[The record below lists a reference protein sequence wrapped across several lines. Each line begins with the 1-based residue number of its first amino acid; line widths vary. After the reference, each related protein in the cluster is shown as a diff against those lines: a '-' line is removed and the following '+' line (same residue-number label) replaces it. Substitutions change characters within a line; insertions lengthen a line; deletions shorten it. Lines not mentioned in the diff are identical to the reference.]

1 MNQQSLYKEC
11 PVCNQGAVV
20 WQNAESVYRC
30 DHCGLAIK
38 EQALLGLFNKG
49 NFGVINLP
57 QANYALAEQSL
68 SGVSLKPDP
77 LKVILGNVYPDEQL
91 AEIAGGA
98 IDDVR
103 PVRTMLAQIIL
114 EQLKETCFL
123 QVNGLRRGHGQPL
136 AEGGSYIP
144 STAIPRQGMDWQD
157 EGNLFCTDQR
167 LVFPSNKFTFIR
179 LGRKL
184 VGVQAF
190 TNGIAIQLKG
200 DEYATYF
207 AGCLSHEAALVAA
220 YVMAKVPQSRPAEVS
235 S

>member
-1 MNQQSLYKEC
+1 LT
-11 PVCNQGAVV
+11 
-20 WQNAESVYRC
+20 
-30 DHCGLAIK
+30 LK
-38 EQALLGLFNKG
+38 EQTILGLFNKG
-49 NFGVINLP
+49 HYGVVSLP
-57 QANYALAEQSL
+57 DGNYALAGQSL
-68 SGVSLKPDP
+68 SGESFKPDP
-77 LKVILGNVYPDEQL
+77 LKVVLGNVYTDEQL
-91 AEIAGGA
+91 AEIAGGV
-98 IDDVR
+98 IDDIR
-103 PVRTMLAQIIL
+103 PVRTTLAQIIL

-136 AEGGSYIP
+136 AEGGNYIP
-144 STAIPRQGMDWQD
+144 AEAVPRQGMDWQD

-200 DEYATYF
+200 EAFATYF
-207 AGCLSHEAALVAA
+207 VGCLTHEAALVAA
-220 YVMAKVPQSRPAEVS
+220 YVMAKVPKLHATAGS

>member
-1 MNQQSLYKEC
+1 MTQQTLYKEC

-20 WQNAESVYRC
+20 WHSAESVYRC
-30 DHCGLAIK
+30 DHCGLTLK

-49 NFGVINLP
+49 NFGVISLP
-57 QANYALAEQSL
+57 EGNYSLAEQSL
-68 SGVSLKPDP
+68 NSVSLKPDP
-77 LKVILGNVYPDEQL
+77 LKVVLGNVYPDGQL
-91 AEIAGGA
+91 AGIANGA

-103 PVRTMLAQIIL
+103 PVRTTLAQIIL

-136 AEGGSYIP
+136 PEGGSYIP
-144 STAIPRQGMDWQD
+144 TEAIPRQGMDWQD

-179 LGRKL
+179 MGRKL

-200 DEYATYF
+200 DEFATYF
-207 AGCLSHEAALVAA
+207 SGCLPHEAALVAA
-220 YVMAKVPQSRPAEVS
+220 YVMAKVPKLHPEEVS
-235 S
+235 P